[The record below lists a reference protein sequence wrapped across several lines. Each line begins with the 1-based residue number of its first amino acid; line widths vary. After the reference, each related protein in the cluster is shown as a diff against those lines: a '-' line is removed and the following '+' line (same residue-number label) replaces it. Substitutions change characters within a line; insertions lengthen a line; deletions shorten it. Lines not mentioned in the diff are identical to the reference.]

1 MTDAVANSDVSV
13 PAAGATA
20 VVTAP
25 IPALD
30 DAKLAIELER
40 ATDGP
45 GSALIVANAYT
56 VLVLSRPT
64 PTSPWSVIGA
74 GEFGLL
80 SQKLCLRRLKKL
92 TWASVDRDPRMVDL
106 ATVAVEIPTAQSIKA
121 WVNKAKLVTGS
132 TGRQGD
138 LNQKQKE
145 ELGYLAGWRCQ
156 FTGCGQDLRWHAAT
170 SKIGQFGYFA
180 HIVASSPDGPRGDP
194 IESAKLASDPK
205 NIILLCDACH
215 RRIDKVEPHA
225 YPTHVLRKMREDN
238 LAEVKRLLDTL
249 RYPEVSTL
257 AVVGNIA
264 GQPAQFSMDDAHEA
278 LRGRHLRT
286 LDNKPQRF
294 FDPGGTQHN
303 VHESAYWTL
312 AFQQLRRDLVSLQDF
327 LDGSRHGAAR
337 VAVGVFPQH
346 STSILA
352 LAGRV
357 LGDTAGVHIFQPHRN
372 TPPNTSRWAWPEG
385 VAAPDPD
392 KYALEVLREPHD
404 GKRDAILL
412 VELTAAID
420 FGRLP
425 EDCFQENR
433 LLLPALRITTA
444 SPSIHCIRHPVDL
457 ELVTKRIDDA
467 VRMLQDQWRMTRV
480 HVFAIAPA
488 SAIVALGQKMQAR
501 HQAAYVIYESDTRG
515 PQAPFKATIELTSKH
530 VQELVSGNNQQQ
542 SLQR

>member
-1 MTDAVANSDVSV
+1 MTDAVASSDVSV

-25 IPALD
+25 IPAFD

-92 TWASVDRDPRMVDL
+92 TWASVDHDPRTVDI
-106 ATVAVEIPTAQSIKA
+106 ASIVITAPTAQTIKE
-121 WVNKAKLVTGS
+121 WVTKANQVTDPS
-132 TGRQGD
+132 GRQGD
-138 LNQKQKE
+138 LNRKQKD
-145 ELGYLAGWRCQ
+145 ELGYLAAWRCQ
-156 FTGCGQDLRWHAAT
+156 FAGCGEDLRWHAAT
-170 SKIGQFGYFA
+170 AKIGQIGYFA

-194 IESAKLASDPK
+194 IESAKLASDPE
-205 NIILLCDACH
+205 NILLLCDACH

-225 YPTHVLRKMREDN
+225 YPTSVLRKMREDN
-238 LAEVKRLLDTL
+238 IAEVKRLLDTL

-257 AVVGNIA
+257 AVIGNIA
-264 GQPAQFSMDDAHEA
+264 GQPAQFSMEDAHEA

-286 LDNKPQRF
+286 SDNKPQRF
-294 FDPGGTQHN
+294 FDPGGAQHD
-303 VHESAYWTL
+303 VHEFAYWVT
-312 AFQQLRRDLVSLQDF
+312 AFQKLRQDLVALQSL

-337 VAVGVFPQH
+337 TSIGVFPQH

-372 TPPNTSRWAWPEG
+372 IPPNTSRWAWPEG
-385 VAAPDPD
+385 EAEPDPS
-392 KYALEVLREPHD
+392 KYALDVLREPHSSE
-404 GKRDAILL
+404 REAVLL
-412 VELTAAID
+412 VELTATID
-420 FGRLP
+420 YSRLP
-425 EDCFQENR
+425 EDCFQRDELILPTLR
-433 LLLPALRITTA
+433 LSTV
-444 SPSIHCIRHPVDL
+444 SPSMHCIRHPKDL
-457 ELVTKRIDDA
+457 ELVTKKIDDA
-467 VRMLQDQWRMTRV
+467 VQMLQDEWRMNRV

-488 SAIVALGQKMQAR
+488 SAIVVIGQKMQAR
-501 HQAAYVIYESDTRG
+501 HQAAYVIYESEPGR
-515 PQAPFKATIELTSKH
+515 PQSQFKATIELTSKH
-530 VQELVSGNNQQQ
+530 V
-542 SLQR
+542 